1 MVKLLA
7 EVEEHGSGD
16 EISLRVVQEQPQA
29 LEPLHEL
36 WVLDQPR
43 VARDKVF
50 LADQL
55 GPLLV
60 PRRRQLRLEAQELVE
75 RLALLPDL
83 EKLRD
88 ARQREAALLQAID
101 DDQPV
106 DVDLGVVA
114 DAPDDPGRRQEGLG

>member
-1 MVKLLA
+1 MVKLLT

-36 WVLDQPR
+36 RVLDQPG
-43 VARDKVF
+43 VARGEVF
-50 LADQL
+50 LADDF

-60 PRRRQLRLEAQELVE
+60 PRSRQLRLEAEQLVE

-88 ARQREAALLQAID
+88 ARQREAALLQA
-101 DDQPV
+101 
-106 DVDLGVVA
+106 
-114 DAPDDPGRRQEGLG
+114 